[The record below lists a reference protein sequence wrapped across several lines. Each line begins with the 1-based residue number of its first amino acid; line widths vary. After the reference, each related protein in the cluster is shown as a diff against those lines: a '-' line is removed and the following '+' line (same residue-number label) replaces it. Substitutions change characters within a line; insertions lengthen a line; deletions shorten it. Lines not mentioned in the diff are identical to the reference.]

1 MNFQESLSR
10 TMAGIPGAV
19 ALSLI
24 GLDGLRVVGVATNDA
39 VDMDNLSAELT
50 TFIRNLNLAN
60 ADLKLGRLQQIALIS
75 QDYTS
80 IISSITEDYYLLC
93 VMEHQ
98 DYFGEARFQL
108 RKLALRLKK
117 EL

>member
-10 TMAGIPGAV
+10 TIGSIPGAM

-24 GLDGLRVVGVATNDA
+24 GLDGLRVAGVVNNDA

-75 QDYTS
+75 QSYTS
-80 IISSITEDYYLLC
+80 IISSITDEYYLLC
-93 VMEHQ
+93 VMDHQ
-98 DYFGEARFQL
+98 EYFGEARYQL
-108 RKLALRLKK
+108 RKLALRLRE